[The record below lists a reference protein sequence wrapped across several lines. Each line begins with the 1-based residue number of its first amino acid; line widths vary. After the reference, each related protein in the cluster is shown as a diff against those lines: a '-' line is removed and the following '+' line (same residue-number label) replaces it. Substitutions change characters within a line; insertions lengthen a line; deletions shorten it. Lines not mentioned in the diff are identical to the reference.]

1 MTCSPLQRID
11 LHPDRLRRQGGLQVQ
26 HLTRLE
32 VVGDAADLPHGLI
45 VCPKKTNGCHDIAIR
60 TVRAIQHGA
69 VPGASPRR
77 IGKHLVATQN
87 NILVGVGGGKA
98 IEDQKRHPHE
108 HTQPYPSR
116 NDPCTPDDPRCELG
130 LSTTRTGGHQ
140 TEIRS
145 HILTLDVDTY
155 VGAGQF
161 QGAGQSEWWITSSGC
176 RCANAM
182 LRASSTHSVRR
193 CEAIAQPT
201 TRRLPASMT
210 TARYRK
216 ALATGTSAPPDPTEN
231 GRSRQDGVPARKYHL
246 LRVHQT
252 HDNSPCTSY
261 PLWKVRGVVIRRHG
275 ARQLLHHQGQ
285 FIIIGRAN
293 LSFARRFNTANTP
306 LNILNYMR

>member
-193 CEAIAQPT
+193 CEAIAHPT

-216 ALATGTSAPPDPTEN
+216 ALATGTSAPPTQQKTAAHDRMESQPEN
-231 GRSRQDGVPARKYHL
+231 ITCSGSTRLTIIPLVLPIRCGRCEELLYAVTALDSCCTIKGNLSLSGERIYHSPGASIP
-246 LRVHQT
+246 QT
-252 HDNSPCTSY
+252 HRSIY
-261 PLWKVRGVVIRRHG
+261 
-275 ARQLLHHQGQ
+275 
-285 FIIIGRAN
+285 
-293 LSFARRFNTANTP
+293 
-306 LNILNYMR
+306 